1 MPDTILFLDLETT
14 GLDLAAAHI
23 VEFAAMRYGW
33 PLGDERPGLNLRL
46 IDPGVPIPPEASAV
60 HHLVDADVEGCMTES
75 QLGELLSALP
85 VPGVGGSAICGHN
98 ISLYDL
104 PIARARLGWP
114 PAGVPVLDTDRLARH
129 VWPDLPSY
137 KLEVLA
143 YRFGLHPSDQFAS
156 LVARPRTCRSIGAH
170 SAGYDC
176 LMCVN
181 LLRRIA
187 AESGVDTLSGLAEL
201 SASPILVKK
210 MRFGKH
216 AGQLI
221 ADLPRDYIAWLLRQP
236 WLQAEQPDLAY
247 TLGLLAR

>member
-1 MPDTILFLDLETT
+1 MPDTILFFDLETT
-14 GLDLAAAHI
+14 GLDLAEAHI
-23 VEFAAMRYGW
+23 VEFAVLRYGW
-33 PLGDERPGLNLRL
+33 PLGDELPGLNLRL
-46 IDPGVPIPPEASAV
+46 VNPGVPIPPEASAV
-60 HHLVDADVEGCMTES
+60 HHIVNADVQDAPIEDR
-75 QLGELLSALP
+75 LGIVLRETLPSMGAL
-85 VPGVGGSAICGHN
+85 CGHN

-114 PAGVPVLDTDRLARH
+114 APGVPVLDTDRLARH

-143 YRFGLHPSDQFAS
+143 YRFGLHPDEDLAA

-181 LLRRIA
+181 LLRRIVS
-187 AESGVDTLSGLAEL
+187 ESGVDTLSGLAEL
-201 SASPILVKK
+201 SASLILVKK

-216 AGQLI
+216 SGSLV
-221 ADLPRDYIAWLLRQP
+221 ADLPRDYVAWLKKQS

-247 TLGLLAR
+247 TLNQLGR